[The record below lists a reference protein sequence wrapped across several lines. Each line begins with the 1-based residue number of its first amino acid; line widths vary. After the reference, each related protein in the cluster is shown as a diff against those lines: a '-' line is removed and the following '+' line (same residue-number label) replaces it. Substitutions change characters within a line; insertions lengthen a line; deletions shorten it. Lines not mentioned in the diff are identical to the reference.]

1 VNIWLSVSLFIL
13 SAAGSLFFSVNVYA
27 LQFFYSGKLPE
38 ANGHKNKEGLISRLT
53 AERENLLFVCS
64 FCRLLCN
71 MLTILFMLIGFES
84 LKNLSLNIIDYC
96 LVLATGFLI
105 FMLFGYAVPYSWA
118 KYAGGKV
125 LSSTC
130 CILLALLFIFKPFIS
145 VYKFTDILI
154 RRLCG
159 IVEITDEQRQE
170 QFLGGVEQHKI
181 EGIVDEEEQ
190 EMIENVLEMSEKTAQ
205 EIMTPRTDIVAIEA
219 NSDRQNVFGTV
230 TAAGHSRFP
239 VYEGNMDNI
248 IGLLYAKDLLKD
260 SDKCN
265 EPFELRSK
273 LRNAYF
279 VPETKPIRE
288 LLREFQQQK
297 LHIAVVLDE
306 YGGTAGLISLE
317 DILEV
322 IVGEISDEYDI
333 KPPEPVKRIDRYTVE
348 ADARTYVDDIND
360 RFGLNLPDSEDYDT
374 IGGFILS
381 HLGSIPQAGTE
392 FEYGD
397 LKFKITAAEARR
409 IKQVR
414 ITEAVKERNAE

>member
-1 VNIWLSVSLFIL
+1 
-13 SAAGSLFFSVNVYA
+13 
-27 LQFFYSGKLPE
+27 
-38 ANGHKNKEGLISRLT
+38 
-53 AERENLLFVCS
+53 
-64 FCRLLCN
+64 
-71 MLTILFMLIGFES
+71 
-84 LKNLSLNIIDYC
+84 
-96 LVLATGFLI
+96 
-105 FMLFGYAVPYSWA
+105 
-118 KYAGGKV
+118 
-125 LSSTC
+125 
-130 CILLALLFIFKPFIS
+130 
-145 VYKFTDILI
+145 
-154 RRLCG
+154 
-159 IVEITDEQRQE
+159 
-170 QFLGGVEQHKI
+170 
-181 EGIVDEEEQ
+181 
-190 EMIENVLEMSEKTAQ
+190 
-205 EIMTPRTDIVAIEA
+205 
-219 NSDRQNVFGTV
+219 
-230 TAAGHSRFP
+230 
-239 VYEGNMDNI
+239 MDNI

-288 LLREFQQQK
+288 LLREFQHQK

-348 ADARTYVDDIND
+348 ADARTYVDDLND

-397 LKFKITAAEARR
+397 LKFKIISAEARR

>member
-1 VNIWLSVSLFIL
+1 MNIWLSVSCFIL
-13 SAAGSLFFSVNVYA
+13 SAAGSLFFSVNAYA
-27 LQFFYSGKLPE
+27 LQFFSPGKLSK
-38 ANGHKNKEGLISRLT
+38 AIGYKNKEDLISRLT
-53 AERENLLFVCS
+53 AARENLLFACS
-64 FCRLLCN
+64 LCRLLCN
-71 MLTILFMLIGFES
+71 MLAILFLLISFES
-84 LKNLSLNIIDYC
+84 LKNAVLNITDYC
-96 LVLATGFLI
+96 LVLAAGFLI
-105 FMLFGYAVPYSWA
+105 IMVLGYAIPYSWA
-118 KYAGGKV
+118 KYATGKI
-125 LSSTC
+125 LGKTC
-130 CILLALLFIFKPFIS
+130 TFLFALLFICRPFIS
-145 VYKFTDILI
+145 VYKLTDILI
-154 RRLCG
+154 RRLAG
-159 IVEITDEQRQE
+159 IVEITDEQKQE
-170 QFLGGVEQHKI
+170 QFLDGVERHKI

-190 EMIENVLEMSEKTAQ
+190 EMIENILEMSDKTAQ

-219 NSDRQNVFGTV
+219 NSDRQSVLATL

-239 VYEGNMDNI
+239 VYETNLDNI

-273 LRNAYF
+273 LRSTYF

-288 LLREFQQQK
+288 LLREFQKQK

-322 IVGEISDEYDI
+322 IVGEIADEYDT
-333 KPPEPVKRIDRYTVE
+333 KPLEPVKRIDRYTIE
-348 ADARTYVDDIND
+348 ADARTYIDNLND

-374 IGGFILS
+374 VGGFILS
-381 HLGSIPQAGTE
+381 HLGGIPQAGTE